1 VFLEDLVGD
10 FSDKCGAGT
19 YLSALAYWFITRF
32 CHDCKT

>member
-19 YLSALAYWFITRF
+19 YLSALAY
-32 CHDCKT
+32 